1 MPQSL
6 NYFGLLGPNGTD
18 FGQMVYFCE
27 DCLLEK
33 SQFTYIDFEVAAD
46 NNVNFDAVVVSPQD
60 VFNIRLEVVDKNEEK
75 KQQNEIKK
83 GKEVGKRMSR
93 DRT

>member
-1 MPQSL
+1 
-6 NYFGLLGPNGTD
+6 
-18 FGQMVYFCE
+18 MVYFCE

-60 VFNIRLEVVDKNEEK
+60 VFNIRLESIEEQ
-75 KQQNEIKK
+75 KQQGEIKK
-83 GKEVGKRMSR
+83 GKEVGKRMTR

>member
-1 MPQSL
+1 
-6 NYFGLLGPNGTD
+6 
-18 FGQMVYFCE
+18 MVYFCE

-60 VFNIRLEVVDKNEEK
+60 VFNIRLETVEEK
-75 KQQNEIKK
+75 KPQ
-83 GKEVGKRMSR
+83 
-93 DRT
+93 

>member
-1 MPQSL
+1 
-6 NYFGLLGPNGTD
+6 
-18 FGQMVYFCE
+18 MVYFCE

-60 VFNIRLEVVDKNEEK
+60 VFNIRLETVE
-75 KQQNEIKK
+75 EIKPQKEVKK
-83 GKEVGKRMSR
+83 GIEVGKRMTR
-93 DRT
+93 DRS